1 MVSQTVTVLKANAP
15 SNIPEEELHQGDV
28 VLLQAGEL
36 VPADLRLVEAVALE
50 VDEWELTGE
59 ITPVAKQVG
68 AEDVFVYRGS
78 RVTRGHGKGIVIAAG
93 DDTEYAQI
101 LKQHW
106 ELRTPNPPVLLTRR
120 SLLLL
125 LLLLPPGALLL
136 SHYHSAIIVYIL
148 IGASASLIVWL
159 QNGAWFTARG
169 TAHTVKDLA
178 RQNIRVR
185 DVAALDVIGNVD
197 IACLDKTGILTT
209 LEIAVKHIHFVDET
223 PDRAWFSSDHAH
235 AALIN
240 LACAL
245 CNDVFYLE
253 KRERAN
259 PIDKAL
265 IAFAAQQGYAIDE
278 VVPRFQRVYDQPFE
292 SDARYMA
299 AGFERDD
306 RRWYFAKGDP
316 DVIVKMCHSYRTAA
330 SDEKSINFPF
340 YTAVKTRLDAI
351 AQAGNT
357 VIALAYSP
365 GGSAGPPEHY
375 AFLGLIELENPV
387 RSGLPTTIRALQEAG
402 IRSIMLTGDRPE
414 TALVVS
420 DHAGIGTYPRYCLTG
435 RQIATMNLEEVAR
448 QARYVSVFARMLP
461 SHKGLLVRLLQR
473 DQQRVVM
480 LGDGAN
486 DTIALRAADVGISLV
501 EHSSPL
507 ARRVSQVLI
516 TDLADLLTVIE
527 SARRLKAK
535 AGDVDA
541 LRLAAV
547 FMLFLGLYA
556 WAVLTWL

>member
-1 MVSQTVTVLKANAP
+1 MAVLKANML
-15 SNIPEEELHQGDV
+15 SNIPDEELHQGDV
-28 VLLQAGEL
+28 VLVQAGDL
-36 VPADLRLVEAVALE
+36 VPADLRLDETHGLE

-68 AEDVFVYRGS
+68 EEDVFIYRGS
-78 RVTRGHGKGIVIAAG
+78 RVTRGHGKGVVIAAG
-93 DDTEYAQI
+93 AETEYAKI
-101 LKQHW
+101 LQQRW
-106 ELRTPNPPVLLTRR
+106 EPRATKPPPLITRR

-125 LLLLPPGALLL
+125 LLLPPGAMLL
-136 SHYHSAIIVYIL
+136 SHYHSAIIVYFL
-148 IGASASLIVWL
+148 IGVAASLIVWL
-159 QNGAWFTARG
+159 QNGAWFTARL
-169 TAHTVKDLA
+169 TARAVSDLA
-178 RQNIRVR
+178 RQNIHLR
-185 DVAALDVIGNVD
+185 DVAALNVIGHVN

-223 PDRAWFSSDHAH
+223 PDRAWFSSALARDHAH

-245 CNDVFYLE
+245 CNDVYYLE

-265 IAFAAQQGYAIDE
+265 IAFAAQHGYAIDE
-278 VVPRFQRVYDQPFE
+278 VAPQYCRVYDQPFA
-292 SDARYMA
+292 SDARYMV
-299 AGFERDD
+299 AGFEQDD

-316 DVIVKMCHSYRTAA
+316 DVILKMCRSYRTAA
-330 SDEKSINFPF
+330 GDEKLINFPF
-340 YTAVKTRLDAI
+340 YTAVKTKLDAI
-351 AQAGNT
+351 TQAGNT

-365 GGSAGPPEHY
+365 GGSAGSPEHY

-387 RSGLPTTIRALQEAG
+387 RSGLPKTIRALKEAG

-420 DHAGIGTYPRYCLTG
+420 DQAGIGAYPRYCLTG

-448 QARYVSVFARMLP
+448 QAKYVSVFARMLP

-507 ARRVSQVLI
+507 ARRVSEVLI
-516 TDLADLLTVIE
+516 TDLADLLTLIE
-527 SARRLKAK
+527 SARRLQAK

-547 FMLFLGLYA
+547 FMLFLGLYT